1 MAEHPVCLILPGQG
15 ILAALNL
22 QVATPS
28 AHCRPVGVVA
38 PPLLFK
44 MRLFT
49 YNDFVTPLSMYQGVR
64 D

>member
-1 MAEHPVCLILPGQG
+1 MAEHPVCLILPRQG

-28 AHCRPVGVVA
+28 AHYRPVGVVA

-44 MRLFT
+44 
-49 YNDFVTPLSMYQGVR
+49 
-64 D
+64 